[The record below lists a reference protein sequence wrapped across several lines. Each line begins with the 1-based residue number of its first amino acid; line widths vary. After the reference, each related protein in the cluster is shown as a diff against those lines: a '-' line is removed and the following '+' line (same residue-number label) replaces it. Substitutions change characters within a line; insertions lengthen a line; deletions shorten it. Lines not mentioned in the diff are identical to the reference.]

1 MIELGASK
9 SALASI
15 IGVMNLFG
23 ILGTENL

>member
-1 MIELGASK
+1 MIDVGASK

-15 IGVMNLFG
+15 IGVMNLLG